1 MVHLPIYI
9 YSLNLLLGKLDDA
22 IEVKGRKHY
31 EIKESKGALDRPG
44 IRVLRPD
51 YSRHHV

>member
-1 MVHLPIYI
+1 MPIQNKL
-9 YSLNLLLGKLDDA
+9 LNIGKFDDA

-31 EIKESKGALDRPG
+31 ELKESKGAIDRPG

-51 YSRHHV
+51 FSHHHM